1 MTKFIIITTRTRKGA
16 VKVSEYLNANRWLRN
31 SVTDAAIFDSKDEAA
46 AISARVNGSQV
57 LEISDELAAQIA
69 DAATDKTDS
78 YAEKIDAADDCV
90 NALLAA

>member
-1 MTKFIIITTRTRKGA
+1 MSKFIIITTRTRKGA
-16 VKVSEYLNANRWLRN
+16 LKVSEYVTANRWLRN
-31 SVTDAAIFDSKDEAA
+31 SVVDAAIFASKDEAA

-57 LEISDELAAQIA
+57 LEISDDLATQIA

-78 YAEKIDAADDCV
+78 YAEKTDAAHDSV